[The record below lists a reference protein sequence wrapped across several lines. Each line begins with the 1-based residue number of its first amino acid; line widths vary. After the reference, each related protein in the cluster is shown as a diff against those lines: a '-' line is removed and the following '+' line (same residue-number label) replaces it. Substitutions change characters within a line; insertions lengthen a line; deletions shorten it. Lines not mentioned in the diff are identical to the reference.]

1 MQATGLFVVKDWIF
15 HRKLVVYVM
24 KRLHKH
30 GEPAT
35 WTKNKSIQLNEKQ
48 ILCCQRRIMVLL
60 KRAKSLLYRQRP
72 IGTVGGA

>member
-1 MQATGLFVVKDWIF
+1 MQVTGLFIVKDWIF
-15 HRKLVVYVM
+15 LRKLVVYAM
-24 KRLHKH
+24 NRLYKH

-35 WTKNKSIQLNEKQ
+35 WTKNKSIRLNEKQ

-60 KRAKSLLYRQRP
+60 KRAKSQLYRQRP